1 MKTITYLFLCALIL
15 SPFANTSAQSKSVT
29 FGIRAGVNFSK
40 SSTTVDDISYGLNG
54 KDAKTGIQLGMTADF
69 QISESFYFQ
78 SGLSFTTKGVVFKD
92 EDSGIGGI
100 DPNTRRYRDSKVN
113 LLYLQLPIMGAYK
126 AKVSSNTKLVV
137 FAGPYFA
144 YGVGGKIKFD
154 SSFSSSG
161 GYLPDNEDL
170 NSFGER
176 KLKRFDLGL
185 GSGIG
190 LEYKN
195 YCLSLGYEWGLSNI
209 NRDSYDSDIVILF
222 HREYKNRNA
231 SLTLGY
237 KF

>member
-1 MKTITYLFLCALIL
+1 MKITTYLFFCILIL
-15 SPFANTSAQSKSVT
+15 CPLIDISAQSKPVT
-29 FGIRAGVNFSK
+29 FGLRAGANFST
-40 SSTTVDDISYGLNG
+40 SSTTIDDASYGLNG
-54 KDAKTGIQLGMTADF
+54 KDIKTGFQLGMTADVRV
-69 QISESFYFQ
+69 SETFYFQ
-78 SGLSFTTKGVVFKD
+78 SGLSYTTKGVVFKD

-113 LLYLQLPIMGAYK
+113 LSYLQLPIRGAYK
-126 AKVSSNTKLVV
+126 AKLSPDTRLVIS
-137 FAGPYFA
+137 AGPYLA
-144 YGVGGKIKFD
+144 YGVGGKMKFD
-154 SSFSSSG
+154 ATFSSPGS
-161 GYLPDNEDL
+161 YLPDNDDL
-170 NSFGER
+170 NSFG
-176 KLKRFDLGL
+176 KKTLKRFDFGL

-195 YCLSLGYEWGLSNI
+195 YCLNFDYEWGMSNI